1 MRNFTVFFIVWM
13 AATPIFAQQ
22 EFAHPID
29 YNNYIVEEMNL
40 IVMKNLEYISQS
52 VHSDNFEAI
61 EAKRKNVIRQIK
73 ASHKRVHGQK
83 AYEGG
88 GQLKIESLAV
98 LETYQKVFEME
109 LSEANMLKQTSQESY
124 EAMEKYFKAQ
134 DRAEKNL
141 GLASERFQKASKRF
155 AKKHKIDNLRAEAE
169 EGGMVENELK
179 RISDVNEYTRK
190 LFLAYFKV
198 SKQNGIFF
206 DAVNAQEKAGLEGK
220 RRRVAM
226 TASSV
231 LDNLNTMKGFRGD
244 TDFLEK
250 TKALVLFYK
259 NIANNGYKSIVKVV
273 KKEQADLVK
282 EDIDGYNEAIE
293 KSNRESPR
301 LLNAFNEAQKHLLQK
316 NIPKHNVTNKRVKR
330 M

>member
-1 MRNFTVFFIVWM
+1 MRNFTLLIVLWVLTNPIM
-13 AATPIFAQQ
+13 AQKN
-22 EFAHPID
+22 FAHPID
-29 YNNYIVEEMNL
+29 YNNYIVEEMNM

-73 ASHKRVHGQK
+73 GAHKRVNAQK
-83 AYEGG
+83 AYDGG
-88 GQLKIESLAV
+88 EQLKIESLAV
-98 LETYQKVFEME
+98 LQTYQKVFEME

-124 EAMEKYFKAQ
+124 EAMERYFKAQ
-134 DRAEKNL
+134 DKAERNL
-141 GLASERFQKASKRF
+141 GLASERFQRASMRY
-155 AKKHKIDNLRAEAE
+155 AKKHKIDNLKAEAE
-169 EGGMVENELK
+169 KDGMVENELK

-206 DAVNAQEKAGLEGK
+206 DAVNAQNKAGLEGK
-220 RRRVAM
+220 RKRVAM
-226 TASSV
+226 TASST
-231 LDNLNTMKGFRGD
+231 LDKLNTMEGFRGD

-259 NIANNGYKSIVKVV
+259 NIAENGYRSIVKVV
-273 KKEQADLVK
+273 KKQQSDLTK
-282 EDIDGYNEAIE
+282 EDVDGYNEAIE
-293 KSNRESPR
+293 KSNIESPK
-301 LLNAFNEAQKHLLQK
+301 LLNAFNEAQKRLLQK